1 MLTATICFSQSSRH
15 DPVCSHIGTQ
25 NLWNQYAT
33 VGLLVVF
40 EHRQPGASH
49 GQAAA
54 IQSVHELRLPF
65 TFPAEANVGPARL
78 KCLEIRTR
86 RNLTEDLLPG
96 KPNLQIVGL
105 GGGKAGIRSAE
116 NH

>member
-15 DPVCSHIGTQ
+15 DAIRPHVGTQ

-40 EHRQPGASH
+40 EHRQPGAPH

-54 IQSVHELRLPF
+54 IQSMHELGLPF
-65 TFPAEANVGPARL
+65 TFPAEADVGPARL

-86 RNLTEDLLPG
+86 RNLTEDLWPG
-96 KPNLQIVGL
+96 KPTLRIVGL
-105 GGGKAGIRSAE
+105 GGGKPGTCGA
-116 NH
+116 